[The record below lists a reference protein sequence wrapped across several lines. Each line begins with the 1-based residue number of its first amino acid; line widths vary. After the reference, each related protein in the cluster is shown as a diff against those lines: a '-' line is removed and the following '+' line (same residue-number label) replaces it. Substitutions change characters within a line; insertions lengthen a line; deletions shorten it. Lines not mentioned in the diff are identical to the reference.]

1 MYQPESFPHGLIG
14 PVQVLWKPSE
24 MAHRRKVWIRVH
36 PSIFDDVL
44 SAIQTAGN
52 RAAGS
57 SKDQASLEIRNIR
70 DELECFELMGP
81 LAGKVIQRVLRVSDG
96 ESQKKKDEFAS
107 LLGGEPAEHPSDS
120 VVGVTV
126 YDPRLA

>member
-1 MYQPESFPHGLIG
+1 
-14 PVQVLWKPSE
+14 